1 MNGLIKFIVDIGPLA
16 VFFIFFKKTGNIIDA
31 ITPLII
37 ATIIAIL
44 ISYILEKKIPIM
56 PTVGGIIIL
65 IFGGLSI
72 YFQNKTFLYMKPT
85 IVNILFAAILIIGN
99 YFNKPLLKYLMGSA
113 IKLEDK
119 GWYELSK
126 RWIMFFIF
134 MAITNEIIWRN
145 FSMAYDN
152 KPTDDIWVNFKV
164 FGIVIITFIFTI
176 SLFPIIKKYKK

>member
-1 MNGLIKFIVDIGPLA
+1 
-16 VFFIFFKKTGNIIDA
+16 
-31 ITPLII
+31 
-37 ATIIAIL
+37 
-44 ISYILEKKIPIM
+44 
-56 PTVGGIIIL
+56 
-65 IFGGLSI
+65 
-72 YFQNKTFLYMKPT
+72 MKPT
-85 IVNILFAAILIIGN
+85 IVIILFAAILIIGN